1 MLDRKVL
8 VVLLV
13 SLGIFLAGPRLA
25 PAGASPR
32 SSDIWNRL
40 EVANH
45 CIFAVEDVLSAKGG
59 DVGLSKIQLPP
70 SPEPL
75 TISVAVKFLN
85 SNLPGYTVWRDKV
98 NRHVIHIVYRKALV
112 WRTNPMNQKFTFHG
126 TMSFLQ
132 LAKRVFVKRF
142 PKVHFY
148 YNPFARTGVLP
159 HFPDLKSY
167 RAPLHFNVKGMTLRQ
182 FLTIGI
188 VYQMNPQHFGGNFWQ
203 VTYMVRHG
211 KFTGR
216 VDIMMQGWPV
226 SASAA
231 AGAPAKQSLAKTR

>member
-1 MLDRKVL
+1 MLDRRL
-8 VVLLV
+8 RVVLLV

-32 SSDIWNRL
+32 SSGIWNRL

-126 TMSFLQ
+126 TMTFMQ
-132 LAKRVFVKRF
+132 LVSRVFAKRF

-148 YNPFARTGVLP
+148 YDPFAKTFLLP
-159 HFPDLKSY
+159 YAPDLKPY
-167 RAPLHFNVKGMTLRQ
+167 KIPLHFNVKNMTLRK
-182 FLTIGI
+182 FLTTGM
-188 VYQMNPQHFGGNFWQ
+188 VYQMDSQHFGGTIWQ
-203 VTYMVRHG
+203 CYYLTKHG
-211 KFTGR
+211 KLTGN
-216 VDIMMQGWPV
+216 IEITMLASP
-226 SASAA
+226 ASATTA
-231 AGAPAKQSLAKTR
+231 AGGPAKQTTAKTK